1 MARHQISGAVHPRF
15 EGVRAVFEDNFMRR
29 GEVGASLCVWH
40 QGERVVDLWGGTR
53 GKGDERPWEADT
65 LTTVFSCTKGV
76 ASMAL
81 LKLIERGALELESP
95 VAHYWPEFGVPAE
108 GRGADEARE
117 AKRATI
123 TVRTLLNHRSGLVGL
138 RAPLTL
144 DELEDL
150 DLVATRLAQEPLA
163 WLPGERQGYHAITY
177 GLLVAE
183 LFRRASGEP
192 IGDFIARELAEPIA
206 ADFFLGLPEA
216 EVERCAPIIPNE
228 PKDILTGIVPSLFK
242 THGNE
247 GRFYRG
253 ALLGG
258 AGKLAFGQP
267 EALGARGLKNFNTP
281 RVRRLQLA
289 WANGMSSARGL
300 ARLYQ
305 ALLAGELVDLSLI
318 EPLKERQ
325 SWQERDEVIRKPMG
339 FSQGF
344 VKEQTSLFSPNT
356 ESFGHPG
363 AGGALGWADPR
374 EGLAIGYV
382 MNKMGYHV
390 RSPRAVALCHAI
402 YDSIA

>member
-1 MARHQISGAVHPRF
+1 MKCSVEGELKPRF
-15 EGVRAVFEDNFMRR
+15 ERVRRVFEENFTRR
-29 GEVGASLCVWH
+29 GEIGASLCVWY
-40 QGERVVDLWGGTR
+40 QGEQVIDLWGGTQVR
-53 GKGDERPWEADT
+53 GAEVPWEPDT

-76 ASMAL
+76 AAMCL
-81 LKLIERGALELESP
+81 LKLVEQGALDLEAP
-95 VAHYWPEFGVPAE
+95 VSRYWPEFGVPVE
-108 GRGADEARE
+108 GPNAIPERE
-117 AKRATI
+117 KMRASL
-123 TVRTLLNHRSGLVGL
+123 TVRTLLNHRAGLVGL
-138 RAPLTL
+138 RAPLSL

-150 DLVATRLAQEPLA
+150 DVVAARLAREPLA
-163 WLPGERQGYHAITY
+163 WVPGEQQGYHAITY

-183 LFRRASGEP
+183 LFRRVAGEQLGP
-192 IGDFIARELAEPIA
+192 YISRALAGPLG
-206 ADFFLGLPEA
+206 ADFFMGLPPE
-216 EVERCAPIIPNE
+216 EDGRCASIIPNE
-228 PKDILTGIVPSLFK
+228 LKDILTGVLPSLL
-242 THGNE
+242 TRQGNE

-267 EALGARGLKNFNTP
+267 AALGARGLKNFNTA

-289 WANGMSSARGL
+289 WANGMSNARGL

-305 ALLAGELVDLSLI
+305 GLLGGEIVAPALLK
-318 EPLKERQ
+318 PLQDRQ
-325 SWQERDEVIRKPMG
+325 SWQARDSVIRKPMG

-344 VKEQTSLFSPNT
+344 VKEQTSLFSPNP

-402 YDSIA
+402 YESLR